1 MCRLDVAQNRRQAI
15 EYEELHFRPQA
26 TTHLLSVAYI
36 PDNNDTVTDLSRLR
50 VGACGMKHEDIWRA
64 LDTLAAE
71 HGLSPSGLARRAG
84 LDATTFNISKR
95 RMPDGRPRWP
105 STESLAKVLNATSAS
120 LEAFTALVTGARAL
134 STNTRSM
141 QRRIPLIGLAQAGGE
156 GFFDDG
162 GYPVGGGWDEVS
174 LPEVGDP
181 HAYALE
187 ISGDSMEPV
196 FRDGDVVI
204 VSPAAPIRRGD
215 RVVART
221 NAGQVMA
228 KQLARRSARRV
239 ELRSLN
245 PNHPDYSFDLTEIA
259 WIHRIVWASQ

>member
-1 MCRLDVAQNRRQAI
+1 
-15 EYEELHFRPQA
+15 
-26 TTHLLSVAYI
+26 
-36 PDNNDTVTDLSRLR
+36 
-50 VGACGMKHEDIWRA
+50 MKHDDVWRA
-64 LDTLAAE
+64 IDTLAAE
-71 HGLSPSGLARRAG
+71 NGLSASGLAKQSG
-84 LDATTFNISKR
+84 LDPTTFNPSKR
-95 RMPDGRPRWP
+95 TMPDGRARWP
-105 STESLAKVLNATSAS
+105 STESIAKVLNATGAT
-120 LEAFTALVTGARAL
+120 LEAFTALVSGQRVLPGASAGGIRAPT
-134 STNTRSM
+134 S
-141 QRRIPLIGLAQAGGE
+141 RRVPLIGLAQAGGE

-174 LPEVGDP
+174 LPEIGDP
-181 HAYALE
+181 NAYALE

-196 FRDGDVVI
+196 FRDGDMVI

-221 NAGQVMA
+221 ASGEVMA

-245 PNHPDYSFDLTEIA
+245 PQHPDYSFDLSDIA